1 MSFGVCFFST
11 LFTLT
16 SILQQ
21 SSLDY
26 TWEFAARHSDF
37 VTDIL
42 LLGKGFE
49 LDPTKLAKNGQVQF

>member
-42 LLGKGFE
+42 LLGKGFQTIV
-49 LDPTKLAKNGQVQF
+49 LDSIKVDMLCG